1 METVRKE
8 ILPGVHLT
16 ALRSDKFKTGCLSIN
31 LLTQLERETASMNAV
46 IPFVLR
52 RGSRY
57 HTDMEAVASA
67 LDGLYGSYIEPVVRK
82 IGEIQCIGF
91 IASFADDKYLP
102 AGSGVFESV
111 AGLCGE
117 LLLTPNTKGGLLL
130 PSYVESEKEKLLEN
144 IRSRINDK
152 RSYALFRLIE
162 EMCCYEPFAVSRYG
176 SEDTAESIY
185 YQKLTKHYRRLLAES
200 PVEIFYCGSLDGEKC
215 ADILSEALSGMPRG
229 DINYDIG
236 TDIRM
241 NSVDE
246 GVRCFEEELSVTQ
259 GKLVMGYRLGDCME
273 EPDLAAIY
281 VFNAVYGGCVTSK
294 LFMNVREK
302 LSLCYYASS
311 SVDTHKGLML
321 ISSGVDFDKFDDA
334 KAEILAQLEAV
345 KNGDISDEELEA
357 AKKSVASDLRAA
369 MDSQYNLEGFYL
381 ANVID
386 GLDFDPMELAA
397 LVEGVGRDDVVSIA
411 RSLVPDAVYFLRGN
425 GGEEVQPDEA

>member
-1 METVRKE
+1 
-8 ILPGVHLT
+8 
-16 ALRSDKFKTGCLSIN
+16 
-31 LLTQLERETASMNAV
+31 
-46 IPFVLR
+46 
-52 RGSRY
+52 
-57 HTDMEAVASA
+57 
-67 LDGLYGSYIEPVVRK
+67 
-82 IGEIQCIGF
+82 
-91 IASFADDKYLP
+91 
-102 AGSGVFESV
+102 
-111 AGLCGE
+111 
-117 LLLTPNTKGGLLL
+117 
-130 PSYVESEKEKLLEN
+130 
-144 IRSRINDK
+144 
-152 RSYALFRLIE
+152 
-162 EMCCYEPFAVSRYG
+162 
-176 SEDTAESIY
+176 
-185 YQKLTKHYRRLLAES
+185 
-200 PVEIFYCGSLDGEKC
+200 
-215 ADILSEALSGMPRG
+215 MPRG
-229 DINYDIG
+229 EINYDIG

-321 ISSGVDFDKFDDA
+321 ISSGVDFDKFEAA

>member
-91 IASFADDKYLP
+91 IASFADDRYLP

-162 EMCCYEPFAVSRYG
+162 EMCC
-176 SEDTAESIY
+176 
-185 YQKLTKHYRRLLAES
+185 
-200 PVEIFYCGSLDGEKC
+200 
-215 ADILSEALSGMPRG
+215 
-229 DINYDIG
+229 
-236 TDIRM
+236 
-241 NSVDE
+241 
-246 GVRCFEEELSVTQ
+246 
-259 GKLVMGYRLGDCME
+259 
-273 EPDLAAIY
+273 
-281 VFNAVYGGCVTSK
+281 
-294 LFMNVREK
+294 
-302 LSLCYYASS
+302 
-311 SVDTHKGLML
+311 
-321 ISSGVDFDKFDDA
+321 
-334 KAEILAQLEAV
+334 
-345 KNGDISDEELEA
+345 
-357 AKKSVASDLRAA
+357 
-369 MDSQYNLEGFYL
+369 
-381 ANVID
+381 
-386 GLDFDPMELAA
+386 
-397 LVEGVGRDDVVSIA
+397 
-411 RSLVPDAVYFLRGN
+411 
-425 GGEEVQPDEA
+425 

>member
-1 METVRKE
+1 METVRCE
-8 ILPGVHLT
+8 LIPGVRLT

-31 LLTQLERETASMNAV
+31 LITQLNRDTAALNAV
-46 IPFVLR
+46 LPFVLR
-52 RGSRY
+52 RGTRY
-57 HTDMEAVASA
+57 HPDMETIAAE
-67 LDGLYGSYIEPVVRK
+67 LDSLYGTGIEPSVRK

-91 IASFADDKYLP
+91 IASFADDRYLP

-152 RSYALFRLIE
+152 RSYALFRLTE
-162 EMCCYEPFAVSRYG
+162 EMCCYESFAVSRYG

-229 DINYDIG
+229 EINYDIG

-311 SVDTHKGLML
+311 VVDTHKGLML